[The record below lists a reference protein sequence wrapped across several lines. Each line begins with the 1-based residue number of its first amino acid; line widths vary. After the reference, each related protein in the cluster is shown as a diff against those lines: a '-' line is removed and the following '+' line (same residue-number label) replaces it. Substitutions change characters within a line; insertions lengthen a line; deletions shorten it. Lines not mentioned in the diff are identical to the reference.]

1 MKIGL
6 EKLKIFYFMIS
17 EISETVK
24 AFLCLGSEEQIR
36 PGKLPLTEGRLM
48 IIIKSKEVG
57 WLSPA
62 RVVLRF
68 AYDSQHGKEEKD
80 ALAYSQI
87 LERRL

>member
-1 MKIGL
+1 
-6 EKLKIFYFMIS
+6 
-17 EISETVK
+17 
-24 AFLCLGSEEQIR
+24 
-36 PGKLPLTEGRLM
+36 M